1 VRGLLDLGGRV
12 VGGEVIWRTWYG
24 LVLVICVL
32 QRVKSLHGQR
42 FGAIRVAGVST
53 YPTWK

>member
-1 VRGLLDLGGRV
+1 LLDLGGRV

-42 FGAIRVAGVST
+42 FGAMRVAGVST